1 MAKVQINFEKLTPLG
16 DFFGHGAISYI
27 PPIQHPRYFSSSC
40 AYIKKRI
47 TIVFRAKANL
57 SAPHHLTCFLNIETW
72 KHSPIVLIPF
82 FHAGKDILYVPTKT
96 QIVHLAAF
104 I

>member
-1 MAKVQINFEKLTPLG
+1 MLYLWHNPLYVGTQYITNTASPLFFKKLRIYVL
-16 DFFGHGAISYI
+16 
-27 PPIQHPRYFSSSC
+27 
-40 AYIKKRI
+40 KKI
-47 TIVFRAKANL
+47 TIVFRAKGNL
-57 SAPHHLTCFLNIETW
+57 SAPHHLTCSLDIETW

-82 FHAGKDILYVPTKT
+82 FHAGKDILYVPTKI

>member
-1 MAKVQINFEKLTPLG
+1 MTIYISGNSIVYHQYSVPTIFQAVTHIC
-16 DFFGHGAISYI
+16 FF
-27 PPIQHPRYFSSSC
+27 
-40 AYIKKRI
+40 KKRI
-47 TIVFRAKANL
+47 TIAFRAKGNL
-57 SAPHHLTCFLNIETW
+57 SAPHHLACFLNIETW

-82 FHAGKDILYVPTKT
+82 FHAGKDILYVPTKI

>member
-1 MAKVQINFEKLTPLG
+1 MEQLAIYHQYNIPAIFQAVTHIC
-16 DFFGHGAISYI
+16 FF
-27 PPIQHPRYFSSSC
+27 
-40 AYIKKRI
+40 KKRI

-57 SAPHHLTCFLNIETW
+57 SAPHHLTCFLDIETW

-82 FHAGKDILYVPTKT
+82 FHAGKDILYAPTKI
-96 QIVHLAAF
+96 QIVHLVAF